1 MMSPYLPPNTSSY
14 LDSSP
19 DGICGSISGHN
30 GGIGPPGPHHSNPP
44 PPPHMVSQGY
54 FKTEFKLLI

>member
-14 LDSSP
+14 VDSSA
-19 DGICGSISGHN
+19 DGGCGSVVIGMN
-30 GGIGPPGPHHSNPP
+30 GGIGPSGTHPSGNPP

-54 FKTEFKLLI
+54 K